1 MRRAIWLVALLLLAV
16 GAQAQ
21 TDFIKYTPAPVA
33 GTSGGG
39 ATFTAPVLLP
49 DGTVTAPSL
58 AFSSEPQLGFF
69 RSGATVL
76 GLGIG
81 GSNWAIHGSTGIF
94 LRNSGAFGWSS
105 GQPTINSPD
114 LFLYRDAA

>member
-21 TDFIKYTPAPVA
+21 DFIKYTPAPVA